1 MRQFG
6 NYADLF
12 EGATEGWRRAGV
24 AVPFSGE
31 ETERAALRA
40 ASLARVE
47 ADMARAEAEED
58 VMFPEL
64 LEDAA

>member
-12 EGATEGWRRAGV
+12 EGATGGWRRAGV

-31 ETERAALRA
+31 DAERAALRA

-47 ADMARAEAEED
+47 AKMARGEAEED